1 MKNACTCEPLLNCE
15 QAVNPDPAIQHAIKP
30 ERLLL
35 SQKTRTKTTPHP
47 SVTQTQVWAEFEKSR
62 TLLDGRTFEADCNV
76 HCPCRLLSLRILVVH
91 PDPLQAIPQRT
102 IHPLRRNTTL
112 STRTIA
118 PRPRRVSKKLYDSG
132 RLCLDT
138 KGTWNHAGR
147 LSFPEMAIR
156 LLWNA

>member
-1 MKNACTCEPLLNCE
+1 MRALAIPSSIASKQT
-15 QAVNPDPAIQHAIKP
+15 VNPDPAIQHAIKP

-35 SQKTRTKTTPHP
+35 SQKTRTRTTPHP
-47 SVTQTQVWAEFEKSR
+47 SVTQTQVWAEFGKSR
-62 TLLDGRTFEADCNV
+62 TLLDDTTFEADCNV

-102 IHPLRRNTTL
+102 IHPFRRNTTL

-118 PRPRRVSKKLYDSG
+118 PRPMRVSKKLYDSE